1 MRVYI
6 FLYVYIYIYIFV
18 VVVDQEKR
26 KIIFFLF
33 TYVEGSVLK
42 RLRREVEKL
51 VEFILEFS
59 KVVSYILL
67 VGVTIV
73 IYVLGLC
80 YLR

>member
-1 MRVYI
+1 MCVYI
-6 FLYVYIYIYIFV
+6 FLYVYIYIFV
-18 VVVDQEKR
+18 VVVDEEKR
-26 KIIFFLF
+26 KRIFFLF
-33 TYVEGSVLK
+33 TLVEGSLLK

-59 KVVSYILL
+59 KVASYILL
-67 VGVTIV
+67 VGVTFV

>member
-1 MRVYI
+1 MCKYI
-6 FLYVYIYIYIFV
+6 FICVYIYIYCCCRRRKE
-18 VVVDQEKR
+18 EKN
-26 KIIFFLF
+26 FFLF
-33 TYVEGSVLK
+33 TYVEGSLLK

-59 KVVSYILL
+59 KVASYILL

-80 YLR
+80 FLR

>member
-1 MRVYI
+1 MCVC
-6 FLYVYIYIYIFV
+6 VYIYIFV
-18 VVVDQEKR
+18 VVVDEEKR
-26 KIIFFLF
+26 KRIFFLF
-33 TYVEGSVLK
+33 TYVEGSLLK

-67 VGVTIV
+67 VGITIV
-73 IYVLGLC
+73 ICVLGLC